1 MHQNL
6 KDNEMESMTITT
18 TYCGRGAFLSAEDC
32 DNLGLGR
39 VVPISVNVFQML
51 CYFAAKSAN
60 RNKQIVVHS
69 CEYIQ
74 RQISLLDYA
83 PEMFGL
89 WSIGPAAQCPNMFD
103 GNPIHAFPFFINCHF
118 SAVVVDTRFPQ
129 AVFYH
134 IDLFGGHGHDSNL
147 LVSNVKSFL
156 HQATQHLG
164 IQDELNSGVIRRI
177 SPPTDVEETCI
188 YDCGAYVALMLKQFL
203 TADEFETPDLMC
215 YHPRS
220 AIALKQQM
228 LDDFVNNSNFTKYT
242 TLLEQCFSL
251 KRTEA
256 SIAASDYYGDGTAGN
271 VIELLD

>member
-1 MHQNL
+1 M
-6 KDNEMESMTITT
+6 
-18 TYCGRGAFLSAEDC
+18 
-32 DNLGLGR
+32 
-39 VVPISVNVFQML
+39 
-51 CYFAAKSAN
+51 
-60 RNKQIVVHS
+60 
-69 CEYIQ
+69 
-74 RQISLLDYA
+74 
-83 PEMFGL
+83 
-89 WSIGPAAQCPNMFD
+89 
-103 GNPIHAFPFFINCHF
+103 
-118 SAVVVDTRFPQ
+118 
-129 AVFYH
+129 
-134 IDLFGGHGHDSNL
+134 
-147 LVSNVKSFL
+147 
-156 HQATQHLG
+156 
-164 IQDELNSGVIRRI
+164 
-177 SPPTDVEETCI
+177 EETCI